1 MVEDSKSGET
11 EDNEAREEIKEE
23 VHELQD
29 YESEERKKRALIRRI
44 EYYFECK
51 Y

>member
-11 EDNEAREEIKEE
+11 EDNEVREEIKEE

-29 YESEERKKRALIRRI
+29 HESEE
-44 EYYFECK
+44 
-51 Y
+51 